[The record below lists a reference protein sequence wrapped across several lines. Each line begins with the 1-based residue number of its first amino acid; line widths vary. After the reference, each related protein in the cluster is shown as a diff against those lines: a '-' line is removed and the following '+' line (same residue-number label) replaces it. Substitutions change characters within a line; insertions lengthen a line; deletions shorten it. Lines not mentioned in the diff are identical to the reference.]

1 MNLNPVATNEGY
13 VWVRQGVWLFK
24 QNPLGFLMLVF
35 MYVFLAQLAILIPL
49 AGVFAVLILTPA
61 LSVGFMTACRQ
72 TIQKER
78 ILLTVYLAA
87 FRTNNPE
94 VKKRILQLGLVYA
107 LMIFTMSL
115 IASMV
120 IDFQALLPFITNDKP
135 ITSEVMQQLYYSLMI
150 GGILYIPVAMLMW
163 FAPVLVAWAD
173 MPPTKALFASWMAC
187 WTNKGAFFYYI
198 TIWSVVLIVIPL
210 TLGMFMD
217 IIATDTNYV
226 KGTTSTIDGSRR
238 CRAFATYATWQK
250 CIDHLVAVMDS
261 RKQGR
266 LSSREMVP
274 LNPADANFMEKDMQK
289 IG

>member
-1 MNLNPVATNEGY
+1 MGPPGGLALQAKPARLLDACLY
-13 VWVRQGVWLFK
+13 VCFSGSAGHHDSIGWSICGPHFDPCSIGGLYDRMSSNDSKRTDFANGLFS
-24 QNPLGFLMLVF
+24 
-35 MYVFLAQLAILIPL
+35 
-49 AGVFAVLILTPA
+49 
-61 LSVGFMTACRQ
+61 SVS
-72 TIQKER
+72 
-78 ILLTVYLAA
+78 L
-87 FRTNNPE
+87 NNPE

-173 MPPTKALFASWMAC
+173 MPPSKALFASWMAC

-210 TLGMFMD
+210 TLGMIMD
-217 IIATDTNYV
+217 II
-226 KGTTSTIDGSRR
+226 GLSRYASFVVAPFSMAALTVMY
-238 CRAFATYATWQK
+238 CSFFATWKGCFTGNDYEQ
-250 CIDHLVAVMDS
+250 L
-261 RKQGR
+261 
-266 LSSREMVP
+266 P
-274 LNPADANFMEKDMQK
+274 N
-289 IG
+289 

>member
-13 VWVRQGVWLFK
+13 IWVRQGVWLFK

-78 ILLTVYLAA
+78 ILPTVYLAA

-217 IIATDTNYV
+217 II
-226 KGTTSTIDGSRR
+226 GLSRYASFVVAPFSMAALTVMY
-238 CRAFATYATWQK
+238 CSFFATWKGCFTGNDYEQ
-250 CIDHLVAVMDS
+250 L
-261 RKQGR
+261 
-266 LSSREMVP
+266 P
-274 LNPADANFMEKDMQK
+274 N
-289 IG
+289 

>member
-78 ILLTVYLAA
+78 ILPTVYLAA

-173 MPPTKALFASWMAC
+173 MCFLLLHHHLERGVNCDSAHAWNVHGYYWFEPLRILCGGALLYGC
-187 WTNKGAFFYYI
+187 INRD
-198 TIWSVVLIVIPL
+198 VL
-210 TLGMFMD
+210 
-217 IIATDTNYV
+217 
-226 KGTTSTIDGSRR
+226 
-238 CRAFATYATWQK
+238 
-250 CIDHLVAVMDS
+250 LVLCDLEGLLY
-261 RKQGR
+261 RQ
-266 LSSREMVP
+266 
-274 LNPADANFMEKDMQK
+274 
-289 IG
+289 

>member
-78 ILLTVYLAA
+78 ILPTVYLAT

-120 IDFQALLPFITNDKP
+120 IDFQALLPFITNGKP

-187 WTNKGAFFYYI
+187 WTNKSAFFYYI

-217 IIATDTNYV
+217 II
-226 KGTTSTIDGSRR
+226 GLSRYASFVVAPFSMAALTVMY
-238 CRAFATYATWQK
+238 CSFFATWKGCFTGNDYDQ
-250 CIDHLVAVMDS
+250 L
-261 RKQGR
+261 
-266 LSSREMVP
+266 P
-274 LNPADANFMEKDMQK
+274 N
-289 IG
+289 